1 MSVGKRIYL
10 KRELPDPEIVNQFK
24 AIPASNTADVMGR
37 SCAMNPRIR
46 LASKPK
52 AQMMAG
58 PAYTVKGRAG
68 DNLAL
73 HAALNLC
80 GEGDVLVVSN
90 DEDNT
95 RALMGEVMMAYL
107 KYTKKI
113 AGFLDYIC
121 VEQAIYGMQMCL
133 GAGLGAALALLWPG
147 LPLGWGS
154 MGVFAFQGG
163 HGNAGAAGQTYT
175 ELGIPENLSIGMVL
189 ATFGLIVAM
198 LAGMIMV
205 NVGVRRGWSK
215 FVRDP
220 QKQPSWYYG
229 GAIVWNAA
237 RLVKLEHFIDV
248 KFIHQMSGFLLEVV
262 VLTAMATLDLELIST
277 FIIPIVVYT
286 LICSSVTLM
295 IAFGGCKL
303 FCREEWFEKALMAY
317 GVGTGNT
324 ATGLALVRAVDPDSQ
339 SSAPDNHGVYSA
351 VMCWKE
357 AFAGLVPVWMMTGLG
372 MTMGVGA
379 IMCAVC
385 LGVGSVLFARPKK
398 A

>member
-1 MSVGKRIYL
+1 
-10 KRELPDPEIVNQFK
+10 
-24 AIPASNTADVMGR
+24 
-37 SCAMNPRIR
+37 
-46 LASKPK
+46 
-52 AQMMAG
+52 
-58 PAYTVKGRAG
+58 
-68 DNLAL
+68 
-73 HAALNLC
+73 
-80 GEGDVLVVSN
+80 
-90 DEDNT
+90 
-95 RALMGEVMMAYL
+95 
-107 KYTKKI
+107 
-113 AGFLDYIC
+113 
-121 VEQAIYGMQMCL
+121 
-133 GAGLGAALALLWPG
+133 
-147 LPLGWGS
+147 
-154 MGVFAFQGG
+154 
-163 HGNAGAAGQTYT
+163 
-175 ELGIPENLSIGMVL
+175 
-189 ATFGLIVAM
+189 
-198 LAGMIMV
+198 MIMV

-385 LGVGSVLFARPKK
+385 LGVGFVLFARPKK

>member
-1 MSVGKRIYL
+1 
-10 KRELPDPEIVNQFK
+10 
-24 AIPASNTADVMGR
+24 
-37 SCAMNPRIR
+37 
-46 LASKPK
+46 
-52 AQMMAG
+52 
-58 PAYTVKGRAG
+58 
-68 DNLAL
+68 
-73 HAALNLC
+73 
-80 GEGDVLVVSN
+80 
-90 DEDNT
+90 
-95 RALMGEVMMAYL
+95 
-107 KYTKKI
+107 
-113 AGFLDYIC
+113 
-121 VEQAIYGMQMCL
+121 
-133 GAGLGAALALLWPG
+133 
-147 LPLGWGS
+147 
-154 MGVFAFQGG
+154 
-163 HGNAGAAGQTYT
+163 
-175 ELGIPENLSIGMVL
+175 MVL

-205 NVGVRRGWSK
+205 NIGVRKGWSK
-215 FVRDP
+215 FVKDP
-220 QKQPSWYYG
+220 QKQPSWYYGGALPEDKRGPIGLTVTSSISINHLALQAGWLLTAVFAGRMLIQLVGLFWDSVSVLPTVMQGIAG

-237 RLVKLEHFIDV
+237 RLVKLERFIDV

-277 FIIPIVVYT
+277 FIVPIVVYT
-286 LICSSVTLM
+286 LVCSAVTLM

-339 SSAPDNHGVYSA
+339 SAAPDNHGIYSA

-379 IMCAVC
+379 VMCAVC
-385 LGVGSVLFARPKK
+385 LGIGFALFARPGK